1 MDEEKPNPP
10 VGPERQSKEEAVV
23 HHPVAMDVQEDAA
36 DSNTQELVSTP
47 NSNEE
52 AIAHDA
58 AAAADIVEAGTQD
71 ATMQEDE
78 EYAQWRAFHQRMD
91 EEERRIL
98 GFPPPPELTLEE
110 WLYNVRRELPCN
122 NNNNA
127 AAAAADPEPDAAAE
141 EEEEEDDQE
150 SEEEHE
156 QHMDDNDVVATLTQ
170 MRNGVGPHRRAP
182 RFGTRMYS
190 DQLIRLRMGALAGRR
205 ANSAM
210 QRWRLGAPDDPP
222 AYSLERWMLG
232 APDIPP
238 AYSPM
243 ERWTLGAPDNPPAYS
258 PMQRWR
264 VGAPDNP
271 PAYSP
276 MQAPSTGAGAAPFA
290 GAEREGANN
299 NSFEEAMPTAPAN
312 DPGSSTM
319 QSLIASENSRAVFP
333 GMGDEE
339 DNGWYDSIARD
350 AHMEEMEEEDEDPGL
365 DGTTMPSPLRLPI
378 SMAPKEVPGDNH
390 HSPTAAEEEKEDSPA
405 PELSLKD
412 ISNNA
417 WGLAPSQLGPDEA
430 GPSTR
435 TIKKPRVL
443 PLADD
448 EVPKFDCG
456 ICMETLPI
464 FDLFHGM
471 PCPHRFCAPCMGKY
485 IESKIRAG
493 EVPVPCPEPACKEE
507 AEEGGGI
514 LDPEDCK
521 KSIDYAVFISW
532 SDQLTERAIAPGHR
546 VYCPNRKCG
555 VMLEKSTCGGGGKA
569 PVEVRCPACRRMM
582 CAACGLEWSTDG
594 SGQHDCVEG
603 AEAMLVKGLA
613 AERQWKQCPRCRMLV
628 ERTIGCDTMTCRY

>member
-10 VGPERQSKEEAVV
+10 VCPEKQSKEKAIV
-23 HHPVAMDVQEDAA
+23 HHPMAMDVQEGIVSQDTA
-36 DSNTQELVSTP
+36 DSNTQELMSTP

-52 AIAHDA
+52 EAVAHDDA
-58 AAAADIVEAGTQD
+58 AAAADIVEADRHD

-78 EYAQWRAFHQRMD
+78 EYEQWRGFHQRQD
-91 EEERRIL
+91 EEEMRIL
-98 GFPPPPELTLEE
+98 GFRLPPELTLEE
-110 WLYNVRRELPCN
+110 WLQYKVRRDLPFSSSSSS
-122 NNNNA
+122 NA
-127 AAAAADPEPDAAAE
+127 AVADPEPDAAAE
-141 EEEEEDDQE
+141 EETDDEE
-150 SEEEHE
+150 SEEEEH
-156 QHMDDNDVVATLTQ
+156 HMDDNDIITTLAQ
-170 MRNGVGPHRRAP
+170 MRNGGGPRRRAP

-190 DQLIRLRMGALAGRR
+190 EQVMLWRLAGLANRPARAR

-210 QRWRLGAPDDPP
+210 R
-222 AYSLERWMLG
+222 
-232 APDIPP
+232 
-238 AYSPM
+238 
-243 ERWTLGAPDNPPAYS
+243 
-258 PMQRWR
+258 
-264 VGAPDNP
+264 
-271 PAYSP
+271 
-276 MQAPSTGAGAAPFA
+276 APSPGAGTAPLA
-290 GAEREGANN
+290 GTEHEGANN
-299 NSFEEAMPTAPAN
+299 NGCVEAMPTAPAS
-312 DPGSSTM
+312 DPGNSTM
-319 QSLIASENSRAVFP
+319 QSLFASENSRVVYP

-339 DNGWYDSIARD
+339 DNDWYDSIARD
-350 AHMEEMEEEDEDPGL
+350 AHMMEEMEEEDEDPGL
-365 DGTTMPSPLRLPI
+365 DGTTMPSPLHLPI
-378 SMAPKEVPGDNH
+378 SMAPAPKEEPDNNH
-390 HSPTAAEEEKEDSPA
+390 RSPAAAEEEKEDSPA

-412 ISNNA
+412 MSTNA
-417 WGLAPSQLGPDEA
+417 WAFAPSQLGPDEA

-485 IESKIRAG
+485 IEGKIRAG

-507 AEEGGGI
+507 AEGGGV

-532 SDQLTERAIAPGHR
+532 NDQLTERAIPPGHR

-555 VMLEKSTCGGGGKA
+555 VMLEKSNCSSAGKA
-569 PVEVRCPACRRMM
+569 PAEVRCPVCRRTM

-594 SGQHDCVEG
+594 SGQHDCAEG
-603 AEAMLVKGLA
+603 PEAMLVKGLA
-613 AERQWKQCPRCRMLV
+613 AQRQWKQCPRCRMLV